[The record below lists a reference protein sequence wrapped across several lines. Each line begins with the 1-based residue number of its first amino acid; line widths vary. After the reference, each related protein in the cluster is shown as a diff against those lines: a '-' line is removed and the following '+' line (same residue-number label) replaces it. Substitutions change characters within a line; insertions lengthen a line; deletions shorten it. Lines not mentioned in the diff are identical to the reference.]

1 MGAKAKAKLDF
12 SALKKL
18 EGDPYAEFLKSIP
31 PMVEEKQEL
40 KELKGSE
47 IIEILKKQK
56 AKKEEIAVI
65 DPKRTYKRVFV
76 SLVQMDHEA
85 NCKKAFA
92 KGGIKA
98 LENYKK
104 FVIEQSYKMR
114 GKYPELAKNPKLM
127 SGKVSP
133 IQKIKNLFNKL
144 FNKK

>member
-1 MGAKAKAKLDF
+1 MGTKAKAKLDF
-12 SALKKL
+12 TALKKL
-18 EGDPYAEFLKSIP
+18 EGDPYTQFLKSIP

-65 DPKRTYKRVFV
+65 DPDRTYKRVFT
-76 SLVQMDHEA
+76 SLVTMDHEA

-104 FVIEQSYKMR
+104 YVIEQGYKMR
-114 GKYPELAKNPKLM
+114 GKYPALAQNPKLM
-127 SGKVSP
+127 SGKIGT
-133 IQKIKNLFNKL
+133 IQKIKNLFKKL